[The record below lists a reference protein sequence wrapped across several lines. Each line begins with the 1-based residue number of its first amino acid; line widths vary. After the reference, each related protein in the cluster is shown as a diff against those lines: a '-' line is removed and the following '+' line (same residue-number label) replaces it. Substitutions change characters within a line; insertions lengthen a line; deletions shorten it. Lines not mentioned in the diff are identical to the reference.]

1 VGENGSQAKTEV
13 WRDLL
18 IPIWWLAIAM
28 RNTAIT
34 CGKKRARN
42 IQGTSRASCLVD
54 CLPGTRMD
62 KLADFQTRLGT
73 ALLIVD
79 GDDSSLQVVDGPF
92 REGLMVL
99 CS

>member
-1 VGENGSQAKTEV
+1 
-13 WRDLL
+13 
-18 IPIWWLAIAM
+18 
-28 RNTAIT
+28 
-34 CGKKRARN
+34 
-42 IQGTSRASCLVD
+42 
-54 CLPGTRMD
+54 MD